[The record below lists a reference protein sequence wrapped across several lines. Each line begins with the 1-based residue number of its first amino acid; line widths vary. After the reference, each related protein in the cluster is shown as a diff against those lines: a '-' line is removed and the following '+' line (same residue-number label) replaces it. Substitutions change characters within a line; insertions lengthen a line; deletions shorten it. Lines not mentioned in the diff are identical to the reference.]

1 MENSLKQKYN
11 KLTQILTEMG
21 SLMVAYSGGVDS
33 TLLLKVAADTLGA
46 KALAVT
52 ACSATYPEREYQYSC
67 QLAKDLGVKQL
78 TIHSAELER
87 EDFARNPPNRCY
99 YCKQELFG
107 ELKDLAEKENINWI
121 ADGSNKSDE
130 GDFRPGMECAK
141 ELGIRSPL
149 REAGLSKAD
158 IRQLSRQLGLP
169 NWDKPAAACLSSR
182 FPYGERITPQKLKMV
197 NAAEEYL
204 WRQGFS
210 QLRVRHH
217 ADLARI
223 EIPASELA
231 RFQDD
236 SFRKQVINELKRIG
250 YTYVTLDLQGYRAGS
265 MNETLEA
272 SQKTSS
278 KKGIYP

>member
-1 MENSLKQKYN
+1 MENSLKQKHS

-21 SLMVAYSGGVDS
+21 SLIVAYSGGVDS
-33 TLLLKVAADTLGA
+33 TLLLKVAADTLGD

-67 QLAKDLGVKQL
+67 QIAQELGIKQL

-87 EDFARNPPNRCY
+87 EEFAQNPPNRCY
-99 YCKQELFG
+99 YCKEELFG
-107 ELKDLAEKENINWI
+107 ELKDLAKQQGFSWI
-121 ADGSNKSDE
+121 ADGSNKNDE

-149 REAGLSKAD
+149 REAALSKED

-182 FPYGERITPQKLKMV
+182 FPYGERITTQKLEMV

-204 WRQGFS
+204 WRQGFG

-217 ADLARI
+217 TNMARI

-236 SFRKQVINELKRIG
+236 NFRQQVIKEFKRIG
-250 YTYVTLDLQGYRAGS
+250 YTYVTLDLEGYRTGS
-265 MNETLEA
+265 MNESLDA

-278 KKGIYP
+278 IKK